1 MKFITAIFLLI
12 VSNTQAQMQNSF
24 DKYLQDLVEEFPD
37 VKCIKSDTTSLEDY
51 LILDTREK
59 NEYDVSQI
67 RGAVWIGYAGFE
79 IAALDSVERDKNI
92 IVYCSV
98 GYRSSMIAQRLMGA
112 GFLQVK
118 NLYGGIFKWANDG
131 NPLYRD
137 EEKVDKIHGYS
148 RRWSAYITNPFL
160 EIVF

>member
-1 MKFITAIFLLI
+1 
-12 VSNTQAQMQNSF
+12 MQNSF
-24 DKYLQDLVEEFPD
+24 DTYLQELAEEFPD
-37 VKCIKSDTTSLEDY
+37 VKCIESDTTLLEHY

-59 NEYDVSQI
+59 NEYDVSRI
-67 RGAVWIGYAGFE
+67 RGAVWIGYADFE
-79 IAALDSVERDKNI
+79 IAVLDSVERDKNI

-131 NPLYRD
+131 NPLYRNKD
-137 EEKVDKIHGYS
+137 KVDQIHGYS
-148 RRWSAYITNPFL
+148 RKWAAYISNPFL
-160 EIVF
+160 EVIF